1 MNVVLLSRLQFA
13 VTAMFHF
20 IFVPLT
26 LGLSLLI
33 AFMET
38 RYARTGQEMYLRMTR
53 FWGRLFII
61 NFALGVVTGIT
72 MEFQFGMNWAG
83 YSKYVGD
90 IFGAPL
96 AIEATVA
103 FFLES
108 TFIGLWIFGWNKLSK
123 KAHAGAMWMVAFG
136 TNLSA
141 FWIIIANG
149 WMQHPV
155 GYVIRNGRAEM
166 VNFWS
171 VVTNSSGIVEF
182 FHTIFA
188 GYVVAGFFVMGISAY
203 HLLKNQDSVL
213 FRTSFRIAATFSLV
227 SALLVFIA
235 GDSQAL
241 DVAKYQPAKLAA
253 MEAVWT
259 TEKPAPYYLLLLP
272 DEKEE
277 KNAFQAFGIP
287 DMLSMLAFHSRDA
300 EVRGL
305 DAFPR
310 SDRPPV
316 MPSFLSFRI
325 MVGLGM
331 LFILL
336 SAAAVVM
343 IRVQQPG
350 IMRVFLNVMLYAI
363 PLPYIA
369 NFLGWTLAEV
379 GRQPWI
385 VYGVLRTS
393 DAVSASISVAQVL
406 ISLILF
412 TVIYSVLAVI
422 DIYLLTKYAKKD
434 PSPDV
439 RTAVQELKGQEV

>member
-1 MNVVLLSRLQFA
+1 MS
-13 VTAMFHF
+13 
-20 IFVPLT
+20 
-26 LGLSLLI
+26 
-33 AFMET
+33 
-38 RYARTGQEMYLRMTR
+38 
-53 FWGRLFII
+53 
-61 NFALGVVTGIT
+61 FALGVVTGIT
-72 MEFQFGMNWAG
+72 MEFEFGMNWAG
-83 YSKYVGD
+83 YSRYVGD

-123 KAHAGAMWMVAFG
+123 RAHAVSLWLVAFG

-155 GYVIRNGRAEM
+155 GYVLKNGRAEM
-166 VNFWS
+166 VDFWA
-171 VVTNSSGIVEF
+171 VVTNSTAIVEF
-182 FHTIFA
+182 VHTIFA

-203 HLLKNQDSVL
+203 HLLKNQDNEI
-213 FRTSFRIAATFSLV
+213 FRTSFRMAAAFSLI
-227 SALLVFIA
+227 SALLVFFA
-235 GDSQAL
+235 GDSQAV

-259 TEKPAPYYLLLLP
+259 TEKPAPYYLFVLP
-272 DEKEE
+272 DEKEGR
-277 KNAFQAFGIP
+277 NAIQTFRIP
-287 DMLSMLAFHSRDA
+287 GMLSMLAYHNRDA
-300 EVRGL
+300 AVKGL
-305 DAFPR
+305 DDIPP

-316 MPSFLSFRI
+316 LPSFLSFRL

-336 SAAAVVM
+336 SVVAVVM
-343 IRVQQPG
+343 IRAQRSVF
-350 IMRVFLNVMLYAI
+350 MRPFLKVMLYAI
-363 PLPYIA
+363 PLPYLA

-393 DAVSASISVAQVL
+393 DAISPSVSTSDVL
-406 ISLILF
+406 LSLLGF
-412 TVIYSVLAVI
+412 TAVYGVLAVVAL
-422 DIYLLTKYAKKD
+422 YLLATYAKQE
-434 PSPDV
+434 SPADT
-439 RTAVQELKGQEV
+439 RSAMSAVKGQEV